1 MKEREKID
9 WIVKTINEDQTL
21 QNDAWILFDSEDAE
35 LLRIDTK
42 GITVLN
48 PDGLIDAYQDYL
60 AKHPE
65 INPKEN
71 LSNNI

>member
-1 MKEREKID
+1 MKEKEKID

-21 QNDAWILFDSEDAE
+21 QNDAWILFDWEDSE

-60 AKHPE
+60 ALREESK
-65 INPKEN
+65 
-71 LSNNI
+71 